1 MTEPPQSTWDRV
13 RERLTRE
20 RVVRILVTVLLVGA
34 CSYFFEEIKRQLPI
48 LATLQLQTFDWLSH
62 LQYRE
67 GLEAP
72 IIGVEIDDDTFYGH
86 LHLTGAE
93 DITDRKFLATV
104 VQQAVKAHAAVIAL
118 DINLVAD
125 RLDSTDPHRKDSN
138 RDLFEAFA
146 AANQAGI
153 PVVLTQG
160 LDYKSKTPLPNISYC
175 KNAAPDSKPCDK
187 PLITIYDCQT
197 AADEVPSDDPYHAR
211 AGFDLEP
218 EDTRKVPLTVYTSNQ
233 RLCPSFALQVANAY
247 DDVMNQGRLMSD
259 KVANATETGQLFVYA
274 GFVPDF
280 HHREAASADDTQQA
294 LLDALN
300 NQQAQNAPPGA
311 EDPYRFPHVSALKVF
326 YGDSKAVGELAH
338 HIVLIGGHRHAA
350 CIPDAQHAS
359 KCTPGTDWLDYH
371 PGPTGPMVGMYIHA
385 NYIRALLEHRYQL
398 PYTRWQGVGIDVAIA
413 AFVILIELLW
423 VEHWWQRAF
432 LLIIGGAVLV
442 LVYRALSPL
451 PHGRWIAI
459 ATDLVLAALIVL
471 FAFRARERHRGVV
484 VLLLAILAVALIYV
498 AQTLRGYAID
508 VLAVLVIVLVHHLY
522 DYWRE
527 KKLEWKELTSKG
539 HA

>member
-104 VQQAVKAHAAVIAL
+104 VQQAVKAYAAVIAL

-146 AANQAGI
+146 AANKAGI

-175 KNAAPDSKPCDK
+175 KNAAPDSKPCDQ

-197 AADEVPSDDPYHAR
+197 APDEVPSDDPYHAR

>member
-1 MTEPPQSTWDRV
+1 MTEPPKSTWDRV

-104 VQQAVKAHAAVIAL
+104 VQQAVKAYAAVIAL

-138 RDLFEAFA
+138 RDLFEAIA
-146 AANQAGI
+146 AANKAGI

-175 KNAAPDSKPCDK
+175 KNAAPDSKPCDQ

-350 CIPDAQHAS
+350 CIPDAQDAS

-413 AFVILIELLW
+413 FFVIRSNCYGLS
-423 VEHWWQRAF
+423 
-432 LLIIGGAVLV
+432 IGG
-442 LVYRALSPL
+442 S
-451 PHGRWIAI
+451 
-459 ATDLVLAALIVL
+459 
-471 FAFRARERHRGVV
+471 
-484 VLLLAILAVALIYV
+484 
-498 AQTLRGYAID
+498 
-508 VLAVLVIVLVHHLY
+508 
-522 DYWRE
+522 
-527 KKLEWKELTSKG
+527 G
-539 HA
+539 HFF

>member
-104 VQQAVKAHAAVIAL
+104 VQQAVKAYAAVIAL

-138 RDLFEAFA
+138 RDLFEAIA
-146 AANQAGI
+146 AANKAGI

-175 KNAAPDSKPCDK
+175 KNAAPDSKPCDQ

-197 AADEVPSDDPYHAR
+197 APDEVPSDDPYHAR

-459 ATDLVLAALIVL
+459 ATDSVLAALIVL

>member
-1 MTEPPQSTWDRV
+1 MTEPPKSTWDRV

-72 IIGVEIDDDTFYGH
+72 IIGVEINDDTFYGH

-125 RLDSTDPHRKDSN
+125 RLDSTDPQRKGSN

-350 CIPDAQHAS
+350 CIPDAQDAS

-413 AFVILIELLW
+413 FFVIAIELLW

-508 VLAVLVIVLVHHLY
+508 VLAVL
-522 DYWRE
+522 
-527 KKLEWKELTSKG
+527 G
-539 HA
+539 HCACASSV